1 MRQKFSFA
9 RFVLLSLVFISA
21 SLGFQP
27 AKTLSTTVIVPDDFP
42 TIQEA
47 INNAADGD
55 TVFVKAGTYYEHLVV
70 NRTISLVGEDVSA
83 TIIDG
88 NDTGHVIHVISSN
101 VNITGFTVRNS
112 GHTHMPDLEAGI
124 CLNGTTGCIISE
136 NHFIDNGFSGIS
148 LLYSQ
153 YNKIV
158 GNSVNHTD
166 WGAIHMLGS
175 SYNIVSG
182 NAVDNTTHEYG
193 LGINGH
199 ASSHHNTITENIIS
213 HTKWGMVYHD
223 FRYNSICRNNIS
235 NISVEGIEFQD
246 TVSHNVVAEN
256 NLVNCTTAILLEG
269 PNTNNTLSG
278 NFITG
283 SEYGIRIL
291 NAQSNRVVNNTITNN
306 CAGSDPWR
314 AGIRLENSGYSQ
326 INFNLISGNYYGV
339 LLYSSSPYVSVYG
352 NNISYNEF
360 GLRVA
365 SGGSGYLNATKNVV
379 ANNVGYGIGLTGFS
393 SSSNYAVLANNT
405 IINNGQG
412 VSIGQY
418 SNYNTVSQ
426 NQITQND
433 CGLYLEYSIGNLV
446 YNNSLVSNDQQVSI
460 QSGSVNNWNG
470 SYLGGGNYW
479 SDYVSPDLFRGPYQN
494 VTGGDGI
501 GDNPYVINAN
511 NKDNYPFMLVS
522 ICNVSQTPHNDNV
535 LSTDIVRVNATV
547 THLNPLEQ
555 VTLNCTFSNSSAIWT
570 ISFNMMNLED
580 EIWNGTIP
588 SLPVGTNVTYTMI
601 ARDNAGNSINSTSQG
616 YTFEYPVVIPE
627 FPTPLILPLFMIA
640 SFLAVIVCK
649 RKLSVLFKGVKK
661 EGYAG

>member
-1 MRQKFSFA
+1 
-9 RFVLLSLVFISA
+9 
-21 SLGFQP
+21 
-27 AKTLSTTVIVPDDFP
+27 
-42 TIQEA
+42 
-47 INNAADGD
+47 
-55 TVFVKAGTYYEHLVV
+55 
-70 NRTISLVGEDVSA
+70 
-83 TIIDG
+83 
-88 NDTGHVIHVISSN
+88 
-101 VNITGFTVRNS
+101 
-112 GHTHMPDLEAGI
+112 MPDLEAGI

-326 INFNLISGNYYGV
+326 INLNLISGNYYGV
-339 LLYSSSPYVSVYG
+339 LLYSSSPRVSIL
-352 NNISYNEF
+352 NNTITSNEF
-360 GLRVA
+360 GVRVA
-365 SGGSGYLNATKNVV
+365 SGGSNYVNISDNVV
-379 ANNVGYGIGLTGFS
+379 MNNLGYGIGLTGFGGA
-393 SSSNYAVLANNT
+393 SNYATIMRNFIANNSDG
-405 IINNGQG
+405 IAL
-412 VSIGQY
+412 GQY
-418 SNYNTVSQ
+418 SNYNSILQ
-426 NQITQND
+426 NNISENKRGISIEFSTQNT
-433 CGLYLEYSIGNLV
+433 I
-446 YNNSLVSNDQQVSI
+446 YNNNIVDNDLQVNVTSVSTNAW
-460 QSGSVNNWNG
+460 NNG
-470 SYLGGGNYW
+470 CEGNYW
-479 SDYVSPDLFRGPYQN
+479 STYNGSDLDDDGVGDTLLPWEGVDNCPLMN
-494 VTGGDGI
+494 VYWNLCD
-501 GDNPYVINAN
+501 INH
-511 NKDNYPFMLVS
+511 DL
-522 ICNVSQTPHNDNV
+522 NVNM
-535 LSTDIVRVNATV
+535 TDI
-547 THLNPLEQ
+547 
-555 VTLNCTFSNSSAIWT
+555 
-570 ISFNMMNLED
+570 
-580 EIWNGTIP
+580 
-588 SLPVGTNVTYTMI
+588 
-601 ARDNAGNSINSTSQG
+601 GNSATAFGTVPGDTWWNPHADING
-616 YTFEYPVVIPE
+616 PKPLVPDRRVDMRDIGLIAKHFGEHYP
-627 FPTPLILPLFMIA
+627 
-640 SFLAVIVCK
+640 
-649 RKLSVLFKGVKK
+649 
-661 EGYAG
+661 